1 MLPHQ
6 ERVIEEEK
14 DLREKFNKLGAFL
27 YGYKYEQ
34 LLDHDKDLL
43 RWQYRHMGAYLDVL
57 AARIKRF

>member
-27 YGYKYEQ
+27 YGDKYDS
-34 LLDHDKDLL
+34 LPDHDKDLL

-57 AARIKRF
+57 VARIKRF